1 MYLRLNM
8 ALMEI
13 NKVSLKDLKQI
24 SKLERKIFKKNSFSK
39 NLIKNLIKNN
49 TLFLKLESGQ
59 NKKKLIGFVIVI
71 RDKKDRANIINFLID
86 PEFQNRGFG
95 SHLLQ
100 KAIDEIKKIKGIKKI
115 ILNVQISNSVA
126 INLYERFEFK
136 KNPDILENYYQS
148 GENAYLMELDF
159 D

>member
-1 MYLRLNM
+1 
-8 ALMEI
+8 MEI

>member
-1 MYLRLNM
+1 M

-24 SKLERKIFKKNSFSK
+24 SKLERKIFKKNAFSK

-49 TLFLKLESGQ
+49 MLFLKLESGQ

-126 INLYERFEFK
+126 ISLYERFEFK